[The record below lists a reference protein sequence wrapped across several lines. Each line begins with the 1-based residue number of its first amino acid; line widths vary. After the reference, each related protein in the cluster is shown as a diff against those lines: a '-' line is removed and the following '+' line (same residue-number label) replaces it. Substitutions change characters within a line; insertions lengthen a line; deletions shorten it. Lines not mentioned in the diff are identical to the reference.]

1 MLSPVFGW
9 LAGCRLWSRAGSAAT
24 IARRGA
30 CSALLLLALTTT
42 AQAIPTIVPA
52 NGVTNPPSSLS
63 TTALPSPQAAIP
75 DTATLVPTTGLLGT
89 LQAVLDAQGFSNA
102 NNWSL
107 IANAVTL
114 ANNAIFTLVQYN
126 LFLNP
131 GGNNQ
136 DGGLPIGTP
145 AGSAFAETIRL
156 ALDPNLASP
165 ANVPAGSTATIHW
178 LQLLNEDKPYNGFG
192 FLIASMPGFWQ
203 FDNGDFSG
211 GAAAGPATGPYYD
224 SFAPLGAFPVPPL
237 FVDSPR
243 FYSGVG
249 SYLHFTVIP
258 IWDVFTPAAGGRP
271 ATESIDV
278 ADFGLAWGFF
288 VVPEP
293 SSLLLLAVGFLGMV
307 VYAAG
312 RRTQRT

>member
-1 MLSPVFGW
+1 MLGPVFGW
-9 LAGCRLWSRAGSAAT
+9 LAGYRLCSRISSAAAM
-24 IARRGA
+24 ARRGA
-30 CSALLLLALTTT
+30 CLALLFLAVATP

-63 TTALPSPQAAIP
+63 TTALPSPQTAIP
-75 DTATLVPTTGLLGT
+75 DTATLIPTTSLLGT
-89 LQAVLDAQGFSNA
+89 LQALDAQGFSNA

-114 ANNAIFTLVQYN
+114 ANNATFTLVQYN

-145 AGSAFAETIRL
+145 AGSAFGETIRL
-156 ALDPNLASP
+156 ALDPNLAGP
-165 ANVPAGSTATIHW
+165 ANVPAGSTASIHW

-192 FLIASMPGFWQ
+192 FPIAGLPGFWQ
-203 FDNGDFSG
+203 LDNGDVSG

-271 ATESIDV
+271 ATESIDI

-293 SSLLLLAVGFLGMV
+293 SSLLLLAVGLLGLV
-307 VYAAG
+307 VYAE
-312 RRTQRT
+312 

>member
-1 MLSPVFGW
+1 MLSPVFEW
-9 LAGCRLWSRAGSAAT
+9 LAGYRLGARAGSAAT

-30 CSALLLLALTTT
+30 CSALLFLALTTP
-42 AQAIPTIVPA
+42 AQAIPTIVTA

-63 TTALPSPQAAIP
+63 TTALPFPQTAIP

-107 IANAVTL
+107 VANAVML
-114 ANNAIFTLVQYN
+114 ATNATFTLSQYN
-126 LFLNP
+126 LVLNP

-145 AGSAFAETIRL
+145 AGSAFGETIRL
-156 ALDPNLASP
+156 ALNPNLAGP
-165 ANVPAGSTATIHW
+165 ANVPVGSAATIHW
-178 LQLLNEDKPYNGFG
+178 LQLLNEDRPYNGFG
-192 FLIASMPGFWQ
+192 FPIAGSPGFWQ
-203 FDNGDFSG
+203 FDNGDVSG

-224 SFAPLGAFPVPPL
+224 SFALPGAFPVPPM
-237 FVDSPR
+237 FVDAPR

-258 IWDVFTPAAGGRP
+258 IWDVFTPATDGKA
-271 ATESIDV
+271 ATESIDI

-293 SSLLLLAVGFLGMV
+293 SSLLLLVAGFLGLV

>member
-1 MLSPVFGW
+1 MLGPVFGW
-9 LAGCRLWSRAGSAAT
+9 LAGYRLCSRISSAAAM
-24 IARRGA
+24 ARRGA
-30 CSALLLLALTTT
+30 CSALLFLAVATP

-63 TTALPSPQAAIP
+63 TTALPSPQTAIP

-107 IANAVTL
+107 VANAVTL
-114 ANNAIFTLVQYN
+114 ANNATFTLVQYS

-145 AGSAFAETIRL
+145 AGTAFGEAIRL
-156 ALDPNLASP
+156 TLDPNLAGP
-165 ANVPAGSTATIHW
+165 AIVPAGSTATIHW

-192 FLIASMPGFWQ
+192 FPIAGLPGFWQ
-203 FDNGDFSG
+203 LDNGDVSG
-211 GAAAGPATGPYYD
+211 GAAAGAATGPYYD
-224 SFAPLGAFPVPPL
+224 SFAPPGAFPVPPM
-237 FVDSPR
+237 FVDGPR

-258 IWDVFTPAAGGRP
+258 IWDVFTPATGGKA
-271 ATESIDV
+271 ATESIDI

-293 SSLLLLAVGFLGMV
+293 SSLLLLAAGFLWLV